1 MVYIELKLPHSVKCL
16 QFIKL
21 NAVMDHENHK
31 NPRKLLNS
39 WEAQALATLTSK
51 GLPNSF
57 KAVSEII
64 HDDTKDEDAKRASEI
79 LFWGRVWRQSK
90 TKEEV
95 TTSWDHILRLI
106 KHSNYQG
113 IATFDEGKASMEGF
127 DERVDLP
134 ATDRIREL
142 MQEGLSP
149 EEIIMRGFSFE
160 KVTEALKNGA

>member
-1 MVYIELKLPHSVKCL
+1 MSE
-16 QFIKL
+16 
-21 NAVMDHENHK
+21 ENFK
-31 NPRKLLNS
+31 NPRKLLNA

-57 KAVSEII
+57 KAISELMR
-64 HDDTKDEDAKRASEI
+64 DESQDPEAITAAEI

-95 TTSWDHILRLI
+95 VTSWNHLLRLI
-106 KHSNYQG
+106 KHNNYQG
-113 IATFDEGKASMEGF
+113 IASYQDGKKSMEGI

-134 ATDRIREL
+134 VQERIIEL
-142 MQEGLSP
+142 IKEGLSP
-149 EEIIMRGFSFE
+149 EEVIMRGFSFE